1 MSAGAAADK
10 RVRKAAY
17 FERLVKLLE
26 TYNKILVVGV
36 DNVGSNQM
44 QRIRQGLRN
53 KGIVMMGKNTMMRK
67 VIRGYLQNNPALEAL
82 LPYIWGNIGFIFTN
96 GDLNAIRKVIAE
108 QRVMAAAKAGT
119 LAPNDVIVPPG
130 NTGLEPT
137 QTGFLQA
144 LNIPSKIAKGQIEIV
159 NEVHL
164 IKKGQKV
171 GTSEATL
178 LAKLDIKPFSYGMS
192 ITTVYDEGTV
202 FEASL
207 LDMTDDQV
215 VSKFQA
221 GVKNIA
227 CASLALGFPTIA
239 SVPHSVANGYRKV
252 LSVVF
257 SGDTQYTFAR
267 AEKLKQ
273 AAAAAPA
280 PAAAAAKP
288 AAAAAKPAAAA
299 PAAKEPEPEEPEDMG
314 FGLFD

>member
-1 MSAGAAADK
+1 MSAGADDK
-10 RVRKAAY
+10 KVRKAAY

-26 TYNKILVVGV
+26 TYNKILLVGV
-36 DNVGSNQM
+36 DNVGSLQM
-44 QRIRQGLRN
+44 QRIRQGLRG

-67 VIRGYLQNNPALEAL
+67 VIRGYLPNNPALEAL
-82 LPYIWGNIGFIFTN
+82 LPYVWGNVGFVFTN
-96 GDLNAIRKVIAE
+96 GDLADIRKVIQE
-108 QRVMAAAKAGT
+108 QRVMAPAKAGT
-119 LAPNDVIVPPG
+119 IAPNDVIVPPG

-144 LNIPSKIAKGQIEIV
+144 LNIPSKISKGQIEIV

-171 GTSEATL
+171 GSSEATL

-207 LDMTDDQV
+207 LDMTEDQV
-215 VSKFQA
+215 VAKFQG

-239 SVPHSVANGYRKV
+239 SVPHSVAHGYRN
-252 LSVVF
+252 LLAVVF
-257 SGDTQYTFAR
+257 SGETEFTFPR
-267 AEKLKQ
+267 AEKLKN
-273 AAAAAPA
+273 AAAAAPVAAAA
-280 PAAAAAKP
+280 PAAAAASSAP
-288 AAAAAKPAAAA
+288 AAAAKPA
-299 PAAKEPEPEEPEDMG
+299 EPEPPAEEEDMG